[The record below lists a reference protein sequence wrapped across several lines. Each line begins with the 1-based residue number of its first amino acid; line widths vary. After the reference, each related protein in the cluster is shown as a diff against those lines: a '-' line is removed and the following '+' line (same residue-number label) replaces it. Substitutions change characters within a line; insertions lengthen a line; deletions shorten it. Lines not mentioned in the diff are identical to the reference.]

1 MAYSEEFQNTV
12 INHFESIKG
21 KLDDRSNEYRCN
33 QLDRIQAMLD
43 KNIDPVAKLQ
53 RSIDN
58 HKYRW
63 VGPILTIVVT
73 IVIAYFVIK

>member
-1 MAYSEEFQNTV
+1 MAYSEKFQNTV
-12 INHFESIKG
+12 LSHLEEI
-21 KLDDRSNEYRCN
+21 KLDREHKSNKI
-33 QLDRIQAMLD
+33 DKIQVLVD

-63 VGPILTIVVT
+63 VGPILTIVGT